1 MKKFTKIMLII
12 AVSLLGAGLIFCG
25 VSTAMG
31 ASVWRMAKNGELR
44 YGTWHIGQVGLYY
57 SSADGD
63 DEEDDDM
70 DDFDE
75 DDDDSD
81 DDDSDDDDSDDDD
94 MITDISDMEFSTEV
108 PAGGADSSFD
118 VSSIRN
124 IKLDID
130 AAEITVKEPDDSTK
144 IRAVL
149 KHGKEKYYSCRLD
162 GDTLKIKYDAKKHY
176 YKRSP
181 QIILYLPKG
190 SSFDELNFDIGAADM
205 SWKDFD
211 VSCNN
216 LILKV
221 GAGNFEAEQ
230 FQVYGKMDVSVGV
243 GNVEITD
250 GVVYGDVALDC
261 GVGNFSMEGSVEGN
275 LKADCGMGSMTLDLN
290 GGEKE
295 YNYKLSCGLG
305 SIDVDGETYSN
316 ISGDKEVKNEGAEKN
331 MELDCGMGSIEVD
344 FE

>member
-44 YGTWHIGQVGLYY
+44 YGNWHIGPVGLYY

-63 DEEDDDM
+63 DEEDG
-70 DDFDE
+70 
-75 DDDDSD
+75 
-81 DDDSDDDDSDDDD
+81 
-94 MITDISDMEFSTEV
+94 DMEFSTEV

-211 VSCNN
+211 STCNR
-216 LILKV
+216 LIVDV

-290 GGEKE
+290 GEEKE